1 MIWFIAIGAVGFCL
15 ALGVNVLAVHGWLP
29 HIR

>member
-1 MIWFIAIGAVGFCL
+1 MTWFIAIGAVGFCL
-15 ALGVNVLAVHGWLP
+15 ALGVKVLAVHGWLP

>member
-1 MIWFIAIGAVGFCL
+1 MTWFIAIAAVGFFL
-15 ALGVNVLAVHGWLP
+15 ALGVKVLAVHGWLP